1 LEVLRMSN
9 ARLGPGG
16 GYDLGQTLATGAL
29 PALRL
34 LDVSTNA
41 MQDTGAAQLGRALR
55 ALPALRRLD
64 LSYNN
69 LTDAADT
76 ALRAYLRT
84 ASESTDAQKMLPL
97 DIDTRGNVFDEGFS
111 TNDLA
116 RAKVIGKYAATAS
129 HQQLPDDPFVRT
141 KPRDDHA
148 FLRGFTN
155 VEGAGSL
162 TLSAGSAP
170 LPRDKV

>member
-1 LEVLRMSN
+1 MSN

-97 DIDTRGNVFDEGFS
+97 DIDTRGNAFDGLQHE
-111 TNDLA
+111 
-116 RAKVIGKYAATAS
+116 R
-129 HQQLPDDPFVRT
+129 
-141 KPRDDHA
+141 PR
-148 FLRGFTN
+148 
-155 VEGAGSL
+155 
-162 TLSAGSAP
+162 
-170 LPRDKV
+170 

>member
-1 LEVLRMSN
+1 
-9 ARLGPGG
+9 
-16 GYDLGQTLATGAL
+16 
-29 PALRL
+29 
-34 LDVSTNA
+34 
-41 MQDTGAAQLGRALR
+41 
-55 ALPALRRLD
+55 LD